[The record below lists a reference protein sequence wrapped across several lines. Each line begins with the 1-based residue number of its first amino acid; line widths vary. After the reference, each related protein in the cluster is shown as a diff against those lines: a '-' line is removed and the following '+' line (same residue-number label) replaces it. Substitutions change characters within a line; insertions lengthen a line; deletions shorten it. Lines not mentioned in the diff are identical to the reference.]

1 MNAKRI
7 VQSFVWLAGG
17 VVLLTIPA
25 ASTTIEACGES
36 GACEQLRQTE
46 YANLSTWQD
55 CDPDAVP
62 TQCLQIAGNPKDCTG
77 VLACDF
83 AVNAAHRA
91 DAEWAV
97 LVSGQQSQGCYL
109 CAVPNCIGGDLAYCE
124 PISHRCDLAAAFVDG
139 GVITGTP
146 EDSGR
151 PAPVDTGSPT
161 PLDAASEQ

>member
-7 VQSFVWLAGG
+7 LRSLVWLAGG

-46 YANLSTWQD
+46 FADLTAWQN
-55 CDPDAVP
+55 CDPDVFP
-62 TQCLQIAGNPKDCTG
+62 SQCLQIAGNPKDCTG
-77 VLACDF
+77 VLACSF
-83 AVNAAHRA
+83 AVNATHRA

-109 CAVPNCIGGDLAYCE
+109 CATPSCLGGDLAYCE
-124 PISHRCDLAAAFVDG
+124 PTSHRCDLAAVILDG
-139 GVITGTP
+139 GVITGPP
-146 EDSGR
+146 EDSGAAP
-151 PAPVDTGSPT
+151 PAHDSAAPPVN
-161 PLDAASEQ
+161 AASEQ